1 MALQKGL
8 GRGFESLIPTDL
20 VDDEFDPTRS
30 EDRKSSELKEIPL
43 EKIVRDENQP
53 RKEFD
58 EGALKA
64 LAQSIE
70 TNGVLQPI
78 VVTKEGEKY
87 KIVAGERRFRA
98 AKLAG
103 LEKIPALVRTLDAQ
117 KRLEVSI
124 IENAQREDLNA
135 IELATAYAKLKAQ
148 FSLETK
154 DVAEKIGKKESTVVN
169 TLRLLEL
176 PEFAKEEML
185 KNNLSEGVMRPL
197 VVLPEEKIR
206 EVLPRIIEEGWTA
219 RKVEEYVKTKKPKS
233 SAAVVKASQFFE
245 QEERFSKR
253 LKARK
258 VKITNKS
265 ITITFKT
272 NAELNALLEKLGQ
285 DEKL

>member
-1 MALQKGL
+1 M
-8 GRGFESLIPTDL
+8 
-20 VDDEFDPTRS
+20 
-30 EDRKSSELKEIPL
+30 
-43 EKIVRDENQP
+43 
-53 RKEFD
+53 
-58 EGALKA
+58 
-64 LAQSIE
+64 
-70 TNGVLQPI
+70 
-78 VVTKEGEKY
+78 
-87 KIVAGERRFRA
+87 
-98 AKLAG
+98 
-103 LEKIPALVRTLDAQ
+103 
-117 KRLEVSI
+117 
-124 IENAQREDLNA
+124 NA

-176 PEFAKEEML
+176 PEFAKDEML
-185 KNNLSEGVMRPL
+185 KNTLSEGVMRPL